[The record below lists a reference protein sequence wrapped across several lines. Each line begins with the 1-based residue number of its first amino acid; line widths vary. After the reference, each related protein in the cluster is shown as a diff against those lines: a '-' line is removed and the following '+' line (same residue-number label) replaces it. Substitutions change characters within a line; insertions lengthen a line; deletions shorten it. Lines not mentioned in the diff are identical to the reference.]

1 MNVDRVKEQ
10 IKFNTEII
18 KLIVVLMIATG
29 GGAFSLILTG
39 LTHARD
45 VILAAGGMIM
55 AVICWVITFI
65 RYKITQDLIDKL

>member
-1 MNVDRVKEQ
+1 MNIDRVKEQ

-29 GGAFSLILTG
+29 GGALSLIITG

-45 VILAAGGMIM
+45 VILAAIGMIL
-55 AVICWVITFI
+55 AIICWVITFK
-65 RYKITQDLIDKL
+65 RYKVTQDLINKL